1 MKIKYIIIFLL
12 CMSILL
18 LLTDLI
24 TGVWYWNRLN
34 LKFNSANFNNI
45 ITPTFTI
52 IATLIYG
59 FALFNTMNQNKI
71 ILSQS
76 LKPHYEKEIE
86 NLVIKSREIKIEG
99 ELTNNDESIKIN
111 ALNYIE
117 AINNSIIKL
126 SKNKEYLEDYAKYE
140 NNEILNIDYLKSRN
154 YFVNL
159 LFLSQFTIGMNSI
172 SFFYDDIKILI
183 QEINQSN
190 LISEDKELLK
200 KNIKRNLLSE
210 YMAFIDFLD
219 KHPLIVPPIPLLN
232 YYNENI
238 EFKLISKTK
247 FREYF
252 DWFKNELN

>member
-1 MKIKYIIIFLL
+1 
-12 CMSILL
+12 MSILL